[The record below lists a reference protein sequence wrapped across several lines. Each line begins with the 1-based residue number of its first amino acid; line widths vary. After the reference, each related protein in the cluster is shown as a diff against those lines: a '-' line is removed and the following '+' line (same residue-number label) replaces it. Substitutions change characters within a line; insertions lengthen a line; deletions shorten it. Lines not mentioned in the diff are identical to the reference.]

1 MLRFDASFV
10 LWAAL
15 AALAIWFRGLNH
27 DFRQGLRATILTAVF
42 GTIAALMLALAF
54 IDVAPLI
61 SALVRRLAPWLGAR
75 SEPPDPDQAITNVV
89 ISALV
94 VLYASAGA
102 MRYLM
107 ERLNIEAEA
116 LEYRDARARFELAE
130 RRLAPGSDPVSGA
143 PADEDAAQR
152 LVHELGRLALAENEA
167 WLKSRR
173 ERPLTPI
180 VG

>member
-1 MLRFDASFV
+1 MLV
-10 LWAAL
+10 
-15 AALAIWFRGLNH
+15 IWFRGANH
-27 DFRQGLRATILTAVF
+27 DFRQGLWATVLTGAF
-42 GTIAALMLALAF
+42 GTIAAVLLALAF
-54 IDVAPLI
+54 SNAEPLI
-61 SALVRRLAPWLGAR
+61 IVLIDRLAPVLGAG
-75 SEPPDPDQAITNVV
+75 SEPPDHGHALVNAV

-94 VLYASAGA
+94 VLYAVAGA
-102 MRYLM
+102 QRYLM

-143 PADEDAAQR
+143 PADEEAAQR

>member
-1 MLRFDASFV
+1 
-10 LWAAL
+10 
-15 AALAIWFRGLNH
+15 
-27 DFRQGLRATILTAVF
+27 
-42 GTIAALMLALAF
+42 
-54 IDVAPLI
+54 
-61 SALVRRLAPWLGAR
+61 
-75 SEPPDPDQAITNVV
+75 
-89 ISALV
+89 V
-94 VLYASAGA
+94 VLYAIAGA

-143 PADEDAAQR
+143 PADEEAAQR

-167 WLKSRR
+167 WLNSRR